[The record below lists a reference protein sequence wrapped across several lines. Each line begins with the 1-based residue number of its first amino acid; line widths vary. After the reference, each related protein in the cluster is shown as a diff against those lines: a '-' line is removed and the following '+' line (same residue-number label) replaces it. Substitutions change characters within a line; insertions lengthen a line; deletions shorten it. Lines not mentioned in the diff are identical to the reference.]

1 MCNLD
6 LKSYRRCLKMFK
18 KFMDNLTNALGIT
31 SNKISELIKGSNQYI
46 NAVENVTKEI
56 KKTVAAL
63 KGYAETETPSL
74 GQAVG
79 SLASTFEII
88 EKESTEKVKRLREEY
103 IAPLNDLLIGLQ
115 KLQTE
120 QDEAQKATRELEKA
134 EKHLSKVQSKPKEK
148 LKPNEIQTAEAE
160 LKAAKDKN
168 AKEENDVKVATEEFN
183 KTKLA
188 DMQAIL
194 KNMVDIETVFHK
206 KILDSV
212 ATVKVKADAI
222 KIEEESKI

>member
-1 MCNLD
+1 
-6 LKSYRRCLKMFK
+6 MFK

-46 NAVENVTKEI
+46 NSVENVTKEI

-74 GQAVG
+74 GKAVG

-88 EKESTEKVKRLREEY
+88 EKENTEKVKRLREEY

-134 EKHLSKVQSKPKEK
+134 EKHLSKIQSKPKEK
-148 LKPNEIQTAEAE
+148 LKPNEIQTAETE
-160 LKAAKDKN
+160 LKAAKNKA
-168 AKEENDVKVATEEFN
+168 AKEEGDVKVATEDFN
-183 KTKLA
+183 KVKLEG
-188 DMQAIL
+188 MQTIL

-222 KIEEESKI
+222 NVEEESKI

>member
-1 MCNLD
+1 
-6 LKSYRRCLKMFK
+6 
-18 KFMDNLTNALGIT
+18 MDNLTDALGMT
-31 SNKISELIKGSNQYI
+31 TNKISELIKDSTQYI
-46 NAVENVTKEI
+46 NAEERVTREI

-63 KGYAETETPSL
+63 KGYADTETPSL

-103 IAPLNDLLIGLQ
+103 IAPLNDLLVGLK

-120 QDEAQKATRELEKA
+120 QDEAQKATRVLEKA
-134 EKHLSKVQSKPKEK
+134 EKQLSKVQSKPKEK
-148 LKPNEIQTAEAE
+148 LKPNEIQNAETE
-160 LKAAKDKN
+160 LSSAKDKV

-183 KTKLA
+183 KTKLETI
-188 DMQAIL
+188 QTIL
-194 KNMVDIETVFHK
+194 KNMVDIETIYHK

-212 ATVKVKADAI
+212 ATVKVKAEAI
-222 KIEEESKI
+222 KVDEEAKI

>member
-1 MCNLD
+1 
-6 LKSYRRCLKMFK
+6 
-18 KFMDNLTNALGIT
+18 MDNLTNALGIT

-46 NAVENVTKEI
+46 NAEENVTREI

-74 GQAVG
+74 EQAVN

-88 EKESTEKVKRLREEY
+88 EKESTEKIKRLREEY

-120 QDEAQKATRELEKA
+120 QSEAEKAARELEKA
-134 EKHLSKVQSKPKEK
+134 EKHLNKVQSKPKEK
-148 LKPNEIQTAEAE
+148 LKPNEIQTAETG
-160 LKAAKDKN
+160 LKTAKQN
-168 AKEENDVKVATEEFN
+168 AIKEQADVKVATEEFN
-183 KTKLA
+183 KIKLEK
-188 DMQAIL
+188 MQLLL
-194 KNMVDIETVFHK
+194 KNMVDIQTICHK

-222 KIEEESKI
+222 KVEEESKI

>member
-1 MCNLD
+1 
-6 LKSYRRCLKMFK
+6 
-18 KFMDNLTNALGIT
+18 MDNLTNALGIT

-46 NAVENVTKEI
+46 NAEEKVTREI
-56 KKTVAAL
+56 NKTVAAL

-79 SLASTFEII
+79 SLASTYEII

-103 IAPLNDLLIGLQ
+103 IAPLNDLLIGLE

-120 QDEAQKATRELEKA
+120 QNEAQKATKILEKA
-134 EKHLSKVQSKPKEK
+134 EKHLNKVQSKPKEK
-148 LKPNEIQTAEAE
+148 LKPNEIQTAETE
-160 LKAAKDKN
+160 LKTAKEKAAK
-168 AKEENDVKVATEEFN
+168 EESDVKIATEEFN
-183 KTKLA
+183 KVKLET
-188 DMQAIL
+188 MQTIL

-212 ATVKVKADAI
+212 ATVKIKAEAI
-222 KIEEESKI
+222 KVDEESKI

>member
-1 MCNLD
+1 MLYKQKCYKLLCYLD
-6 LKSYRRCLKMFK
+6 LELLRRCLKMFK

-46 NAVENVTKEI
+46 NSVENVTKEI
-56 KKTVAAL
+56 KKTVTAL

-88 EKESTEKVKRLREEY
+88 EEENTEKVKRLREEY

-120 QDEAQKATRELEKA
+120 QDEAQKATKELEKA
-134 EKHLSKVQSKPKEK
+134 EKHLSKV
-148 LKPNEIQTAEAE
+148 
-160 LKAAKDKN
+160 
-168 AKEENDVKVATEEFN
+168 
-183 KTKLA
+183 
-188 DMQAIL
+188 
-194 KNMVDIETVFHK
+194 
-206 KILDSV
+206 
-212 ATVKVKADAI
+212 
-222 KIEEESKI
+222 

>member
-1 MCNLD
+1 
-6 LKSYRRCLKMFK
+6 
-18 KFMDNLTNALGIT
+18 MDNLTDALGMT
-31 SNKISELIKGSNQYI
+31 TNKISELIKDSTQYI
-46 NAVENVTKEI
+46 NAEERVTREI

-63 KGYAETETPSL
+63 KGYADTETPSL

-103 IAPLNDLLIGLQ
+103 IAPLNDLLVGLK

-120 QDEAQKATRELEKA
+120 QDQAQKATRVLEKA
-134 EKHLSKVQSKPKEK
+134 EKQLSKVQSKPKEK
-148 LKPNEIQTAEAE
+148 LKPNEMQNADTE
-160 LKAAKDKN
+160 LSSAKDKA

-183 KTKLA
+183 KTKLET
-188 DMQAIL
+188 MQTIL
-194 KNMVDIETVFHK
+194 KNMVDIETVYHK

-212 ATVKVKADAI
+212 ATVKVKAEAI
-222 KIEEESKI
+222 KVDEEAKI

>member
-1 MCNLD
+1 
-6 LKSYRRCLKMFK
+6 
-18 KFMDNLTNALGIT
+18 MDNLTNALGIT

-46 NAVENVTKEI
+46 NAVENVTREI

-79 SLASTFEII
+79 ALASTFEII
-88 EKESTEKVKRLREEY
+88 ENENTEKIKRLREEY
-103 IAPLNDLLIGLQ
+103 IAPLNDLLINLQ

-120 QDEAQKATRELEKA
+120 QSEAQKATKALEKA
-134 EKHLSKVQSKPKEK
+134 EKHLNKVQSKPKEK
-148 LKPNEIQTAEAE
+148 LKPNEIQTAETE
-160 LKAAKDKN
+160 LKTAKEKAAK
-168 AKEENDVKVATEEFN
+168 EESDVKVATEEFN
-183 KTKLA
+183 KEKLES
-188 DMQAIL
+188 MQKVL

-212 ATVKVKADAI
+212 ATVKVKAEAI
-222 KIEEESKI
+222 KIDEESKI